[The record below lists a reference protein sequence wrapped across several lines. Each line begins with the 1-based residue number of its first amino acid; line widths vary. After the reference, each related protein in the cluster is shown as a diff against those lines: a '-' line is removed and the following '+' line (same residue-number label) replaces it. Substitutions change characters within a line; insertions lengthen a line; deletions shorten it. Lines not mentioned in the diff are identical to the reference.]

1 MGRTFQLNN
10 SSGRRRRPASP
21 VIVPFDNPQGV
32 GVCDGC
38 GAVVNYTILQPLYHY
53 AGTPRGGPNAPM
65 YGPGGGPGGPLV
77 PTGLKMCPSCQD
89 VPNGQFSPQVLGPDP
104 VPLDD
109 PRPEQPTVFY
119 ILTENNNIIA
129 TEDDAPL
136 EWT

>member
-38 GAVVNYTILQPLYHY
+38 GAVVAYPLLQQLHHY
-53 AGTPRGGPNAPM
+53 AGTPRGGPNTPM

-104 VPLDD
+104 VPLAE
-109 PRPEQPTVFY
+109 PRPEAPTVFW
-119 ILTENNNIIA
+119 ILTQDNNVLS
-129 TEDDAPL
+129 TEDEEPL

>member
-1 MGRTFQLNN
+1 MGRTFQLNRPVM
-10 SSGRRRRPASP
+10 RRRRPASP

-32 GVCDGC
+32 GACDGC
-38 GAVVNYTILQPLYHY
+38 AAIVAYPLLRELYQY
-53 AGTPRGGPNAPM
+53 AGTPRGGPSTAM

-104 VPLDD
+104 IPLDD
-109 PRPEQPTVFY
+109 PRPDYPTSFN
-119 ILTENNNIIA
+119 ILTENGLAIA
-129 TEDDAPL
+129 TEDDEPL

>member
-1 MGRTFQLNN
+1 MGRSFRLSPPT
-10 SSGRRRRPASP
+10 SRRRRPASP
-21 VIVPFDNPQGV
+21 VVVPADNPQGV
-32 GVCDGC
+32 GACDGC
-38 GAVVNYTILQPLYHY
+38 GAIVAYPRLVELYHY
-53 AGTPRGGPNAPM
+53 AGTPRPSSPM

-104 VPLDD
+104 VPLPN
-109 PRPEQPTVFY
+109 PRPDFQNPFY

-129 TEDDAPL
+129 TEDDDPL